1 MNWWERSKN
10 MQKLKYLMIND
21 YVLEKEL
28 DKIKETIVILKFDDA
43 KIVIDTD
50 DKLPDYINL

>member
-1 MNWWERSKN
+1 
-10 MQKLKYLMIND
+10 MIND

-28 DKIKETIVILKFDDA
+28 DKIKETIVILKLDEA

>member
-1 MNWWERSKN
+1 
-10 MQKLKYLMIND
+10 MIIHYMLD
-21 YVLEKEL
+21 KALE
-28 DKIKETIVILKFDDA
+28 KIKETIVILKFDDA

>member
-1 MNWWERSKN
+1 
-10 MQKLKYLMIND
+10 MIND

-28 DKIKETIVILKFDDA
+28 DKTKETIVILKFDDA

>member
-1 MNWWERSKN
+1 
-10 MQKLKYLMIND
+10 MIND

>member
-43 KIVIDTD
+43 KIVIDTE

>member
-1 MNWWERSKN
+1 
-10 MQKLKYLMIND
+10 MIND
-21 YVLEKEL
+21 CVLEKEL

>member
-1 MNWWERSKN
+1 
-10 MQKLKYLMIND
+10 MIND

-28 DKIKETIVILKFDDA
+28 DKIKETIVILKFDHA

>member
-1 MNWWERSKN
+1 
-10 MQKLKYLMIND
+10 MIID
-21 YVLEKEL
+21 YMLDKALE
-28 DKIKETIVILKFDDA
+28 KIKETIVILKFDDA

>member
-1 MNWWERSKN
+1 

-28 DKIKETIVILKFDDA
+28 DKIKETIVILKLDEA

>member
-1 MNWWERSKN
+1 
-10 MQKLKYLMIND
+10 MINY